1 MASTFPPGG
10 TFPAPRSLRWASR
23 TYAEGPGVLIGR
35 PGRLFYCRMVMQS
48 TGSAQQ
54 LAALRDDVTATAGAG
69 LLLLVLDAGDRAPD
83 DWPRIPVAMP
93 FQHGLKVEW
102 LGTAAAAIFVGWDAD

>member
-1 MASTFPPGG
+1 MASTFPLGALA
-10 TFPAPRSLRWASR
+10 APRSLRWASR

-35 PGRLFYCRMVMQS
+35 PGRLYSCRLVLQA
-48 TGSAQQ
+48 TGSAQHV
-54 LAALRDDVTATAGAG
+54 AALRDDVTATAGAG
-69 LLLLVLDAGDRAPD
+69 LLLLVLDAGTSAPD
-83 DWPRIPVAMP
+83 DWPSIPVAMP